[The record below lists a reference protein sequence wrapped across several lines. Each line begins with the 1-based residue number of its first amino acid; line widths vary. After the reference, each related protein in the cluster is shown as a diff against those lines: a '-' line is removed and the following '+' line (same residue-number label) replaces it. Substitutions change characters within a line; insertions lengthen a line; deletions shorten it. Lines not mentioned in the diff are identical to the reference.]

1 MSVVCVVPQGSIMG
15 PKLFIMYINDICNV
29 SNILKFVLFA
39 DDTNIFCSGKDINQ
53 LSKLLCIELDKLN
66 IWFAVNKLSLNVSK
80 TNFMIFFINYT
91 IRENINIRI
100 NNCVIDRIHV
110 TKFLG
115 VLIDEKLKWKKHIT
129 LICSKLSKSIGVI
142 YKASRLLNTPALYTL
157 YCTLFLPFLN
167 YCAEVWGNTY
177 KSNIL
182 PLIMKQKSYQN
193 CM

>member
-1 MSVVCVVPQGSIMG
+1 MSVVCGVPQGSILG
-15 PKLFIMYINDICNV
+15 PKLFIMHINDICNV

-39 DDTNIFCSGKDINQ
+39 DDTNIFCSGKYINQ

-80 TNFMIFFINYT
+80 TNFMIFSNYS

-100 NNCVIDRIHV
+100 NNWVIDRVHV

-115 VLIDEKLKWKKHIT
+115 VLIDGKLNWKKHIT

-142 YKASRLLNTPALYTL
+142 HKVSRLCFYH
-157 YCTLFLPFLN
+157 
-167 YCAEVWGNTY
+167 
-177 KSNIL
+177 I
-182 PLIMKQKSYQN
+182 
-193 CM
+193 